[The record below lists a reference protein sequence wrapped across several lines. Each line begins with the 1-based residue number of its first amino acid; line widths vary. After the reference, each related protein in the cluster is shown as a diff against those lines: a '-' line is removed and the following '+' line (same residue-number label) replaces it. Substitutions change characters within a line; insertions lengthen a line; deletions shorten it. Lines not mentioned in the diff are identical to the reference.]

1 MSSNSPSLIG
11 RLFRGLW
18 RGLDTGRRV
27 FVNFLFLILLVVLA
41 SALFV
46 GGSAKLEEHTVLVL
60 NLGGRLVE
68 QGSNDFSNQ
77 ISEKLGGDAS
87 SKATRQ
93 TRLRDVLSVLDAAAK
108 DPKIERVLLVLD
120 DFSGAGLA
128 SLREL
133 AAALERFKASGKQV
147 IAWGSDYDQ
156 KQYYLAAHADSVWL
170 HPMGMVFLQ
179 GYGGYRNYYRD
190 ALDRIGVS
198 ANVIRKG
205 AYKNFGEPFFA
216 NAPSKETLEA
226 DGALYAGLW
235 STYLAGI
242 EKARKL
248 PAGSVMQLI
257 DDLPKR
263 FAAAD
268 GDAAKL
274 ALNTKLVD
282 RLMTRDEMRQAMIDR
297 GVRDDETKTFRQIGF
312 NSYLAMVQRTG
323 KLKNLADGKDGV
335 VGVVVAEGEIISGR
349 APAGRVGGLSTAE
362 LIRKARNDDKV
373 KAVVLRVNSPG
384 GSAFGSELI
393 RRELEL
399 TRVAGKPVVVSMG
412 DVAAS
417 GGYWIAMAADEVY
430 ADAAT
435 ITGSIGVFAM
445 LPTAEKAMETLS
457 INTGGVATTWLVG
470 AYDPR
475 RPLDERISGLV
486 EASIGKIYKDFTTM
500 AAKARKTSV
509 EELDRVAQGRVW
521 TGAQALE
528 RNLIDKNGGLEAA
541 LKAARAKAKLS
552 EVATVDYVEPELGT
566 FERLAQ
572 NFSSSAQWAARQ
584 LGWQLLPAGM
594 PQGVVGEA
602 KEELAWL
609 AEMSER
615 TPIGIPYMPLTHCL
629 CGR

>member
-584 LGWQLLPAGM
+584 LGW
-594 PQGVVGEA
+594 
-602 KEELAWL
+602 
-609 AEMSER
+609 
-615 TPIGIPYMPLTHCL
+615 
-629 CGR
+629 

>member
-133 AAALERFKASGKQV
+133 ATALERFKASGKQV
-147 IAWGSDYDQ
+147 VAWGSDYDQ

-362 LIRKARNDDKV
+362 LIRKARNDEKV

-509 EELDRVAQGRVW
+509 EELDKVAQGRVW

>member
-46 GGSAKLEEHTVLVL
+46 GGGAKLEEHTVLVL

-77 ISEKLGGDAS
+77 ISEKLAGDAS

-147 IAWGSDYDQ
+147 VAWGSDYDQ

-475 RPLDERISGLV
+475 RPLDERVSGLV

-509 EELDRVAQGRVW
+509 EDLDKVAQGRVW

>member
-1 MSSNSPSLIG
+1 M
-11 RLFRGLW
+11 W